1 MWLASQLHF
10 GTSMPSRGR
19 PSHQVHKP
27 SLDAQDQR
35 CCVLCLPGSGSHDPH
50 GILRVPAIHF
60 GFASREFAMPT
71 SVEEFATQAIR
82 LSTEDRA
89 RLADPLLVSL
99 PEAEDS
105 EVDAA
110 WDEEIRR
117 RVNAVESGSARLV
130 SAAEVHAQARKIFQ
144 R

>member
-1 MWLASQLHF
+1 
-10 GTSMPSRGR
+10 
-19 PSHQVHKP
+19 
-27 SLDAQDQR
+27 
-35 CCVLCLPGSGSHDPH
+35 
-50 GILRVPAIHF
+50 
-60 GFASREFAMPT
+60 MPT